1 MKRILT
7 FSLAVSMVYLVGVRL
22 TLAQVD
28 RDSCIDQYPDISSE
42 CCAAYQD
49 LEGCDGPGIP
59 EGDCDTVFCSEGMDQ
74 GLEDLG
80 NEVQDGTGIITE
92 PSITKVILGWVRFA
106 LIITG
111 VIAFVAIV
119 WAGIL
124 YITAF
129 TNEENN
135 EKAKK
140 IIIWC
145 AIGIMVILF
154 SYVIVNALINAST

>member
-1 MKRILT
+1 
-7 FSLAVSMVYLVGVRL
+7 
-22 TLAQVD
+22 
-28 RDSCIDQYPDISSE
+28 
-42 CCAAYQD
+42 
-49 LEGCDGPGIP
+49 
-59 EGDCDTVFCSEGMDQ
+59 MDQ